1 MKMEL
6 PEIGPEER
14 TPLVET
20 LLGLFRQLMDHVAEL
35 ERVQQELRDENARLK
50 GQKGRPDIKPSTLEK
65 PEKPSAAAGDGS
77 GEGRRRGKPTG
88 PRTAALVIH
97 ETTKVEPPDLPPGA
111 TFRQFE
117 PLVVQDLKLETW
129 NTKYERAR
137 YDLPGGGSVL
147 APLPTGV
154 LPVEGGHFGAKLVA
168 FILSQHYQALVTQPV
183 LLEQLWDYGVDISS
197 GQLHGILTANK
208 DPFHQEKAEVLAA
221 GLTTATYIG
230 TDDTGARHQ
239 GQNGYTTAIGN
250 DLFAYFETT
259 DCKSRLNFLH
269 VLQGEQRTYVINE
282 TTWVYWNQQGLPEA
296 LVNNLTKGPLEFA
309 GAKAWNAHLAELGI
323 RSERHVRI
331 ATEGALLGGLIDRG
345 VSPHLIVLSDGA
357 LQFVILLHAAC
368 WIHAERPLIK
378 MVPHNDEHRAVIETL
393 RGQIWELYQA
403 LKAYQLNPDPAQK
416 PILEA
421 RFDTLVDQRTGYP
434 NVHQVLKAMRER
446 KADLLRVLE
455 HPEIPL
461 HNNAEESDIREFVK
475 RRKISGGTRSA
486 AGRRCRDTFA
496 SLKKTCRKLGVRF
509 WDYLKDRI
517 AGLGQL
523 PRLAEVIRQKAQEAA
538 AKKPA
543 ATSPSGA
550 AETAATK
557 AVAVPV

>member
-6 PEIGPEER
+6 PDIGPGER

-20 LLGLFRQLMDHVAEL
+20 LLGVIRQLMDRVAEL
-35 ERVQQELRDENARLK
+35 ERSHQELRDENARLK
-50 GQKGRPDIKPSTLEK
+50 GQKARPDIKPSTLEE
-65 PEKPSAAAGDGS
+65 PEKPTDGGGAGT
-77 GEGRRRGKPTG
+77 EKGRRRGKPTG
-88 PRTAALVIH
+88 PRTDELVIH
-97 ETTKVEPPDLPPGA
+97 ETTQVEPPDLPPGA

-117 PLVVQDLKLETW
+117 PLVIQDLKLETW

-137 YDLPGGGSVL
+137 YNLPGGGSVL
-147 APLPTGV
+147 APLPEGV
-154 LPVEGGHFGAKLVA
+154 LPVEGGHFGVKLVA
-168 FILSQHYQALVTQPV
+168 FILSQHYQAMVTQPV
-183 LLEQLWDYGVDISS
+183 LLELLWDYGIVISA
-197 GQLHGILTANK
+197 GQLHSILTEHK
-208 DPFHQEKAEVLAA
+208 DHFHKEKAEVLAA

-239 GQNGYTTAIGN
+239 GKNGFTTAIGN

-259 DCKSRLNFLH
+259 DSKSRLNFLH
-269 VLQGEQRTYVINE
+269 VLQGDLRTYVINE
-282 TTWVYWNQQGLPEA
+282 TALVYWNQQGLSEV
-296 LVNNLTKGPLEFA
+296 LLNNLTKGPREFA
-309 GAKAWNAHLAELGI
+309 GEETWKAHLAELRI
-323 RSERHVRI
+323 TNERHVRI

-345 VSPHLIVLSDGA
+345 VSPQLVVLSDGA

-378 MVPHNDEHRAVIETL
+378 MVPHNDEHRAVIETM
-393 RGQIWELYQA
+393 RGQIWELYKA
-403 LKAYQLNPDPAQK
+403 LKTYKANPDPAQK

-421 RFDTLVDQRTGYP
+421 RFDTLVDQRTAYP
-434 NVHQVLKAMRER
+434 NVNQVLKSMREM

-496 SLKKTCRKLGVRF
+496 SLKKTCRKLGICF
-509 WDYLKDRI
+509 WDYLKDRV
-517 AGLGQL
+517 AGLGRL
-523 PRLAEVIRQKAQEAA
+523 PRLADVIRQKVEEAA
-538 AKKPA
+538 AKRPTA
-543 ATSPSGA
+543 SSP
-550 AETAATK
+550 
-557 AVAVPV
+557 